1 MTAAALIDEL
11 ALPPDSRVDQR
22 VPKKLLA
29 EQGAPTP
36 ADKRAIQDGIEE
48 LFWVAALKP
57 STIGVPLYRDNV
69 REYLEISVLTAVL
82 RPSAKAGRLI
92 ELIHRAI
99 PYPVALVTSHGS
111 AVSFSVA
118 HKRFSEGMKGQ
129 VVAEDLLQTAVSHAA
144 ARTPAEADFL
154 ASLAL
159 ALQPRSD
166 LFAFYQG
173 WCDRVAALEV
183 SRLTGSFVLYPPSRR
198 AAERPAALAE
208 HARLQREIA
217 TLRGQASREKQLARR
232 VELNVQVK
240 QLEATLAEL
249 TKTL

>member
-1 MTAAALIDEL
+1 MTAAALIDAL
-11 ALPPDSRVDQR
+11 ALPPHARVDQR

-57 STIGVPLYRDNV
+57 STIGVPLYRDTV

-99 PYPVALVTSHGS
+99 PYPVVLITSHGKT
-111 AVSFSVA
+111 VSFSVA

-129 VVAEDLLQTAVSHAA
+129 VVAEDLVQTATSAAA
-144 ARTPAEADFL
+144 ARTRVEADFL

-159 ALQPRSD
+159 ASQPRSD
-166 LFAFYQG
+166 LFSLYQG
-173 WCDRVAALEV
+173 WCDRVTALEA
-183 SRLTGSFVLYPPSRR
+183 SRLTGSFVLHSASER
-198 AAERPAALAE
+198 ASERPAALAE

-217 TLRGQASREKQLARR
+217 TLRAQASKEKQLNRR
-232 VELNVQVK
+232 VELNLQLK
-240 QLEATLAEL
+240 RLEATLAEL
-249 TKTL
+249 IKTL